1 MMGNVLFKLRTVYI
15 SSFLPQCFMVI
26 SCEICVITTEALKL
40 MFLGI
45 KVSPILFLKYY
56 SCLHSDIPSY
66 VKEKVVQGLHTGV
79 Y

>member
-1 MMGNVLFKLRTVYI
+1 MFKLYSVSDLQLVFKLR
-15 SSFLPQCFMVI
+15 
-26 SCEICVITTEALKL
+26 
-40 MFLGI
+40 MFLWI

-56 SCLHSDIPSY
+56 SCLHSDMSSY

>member
-1 MMGNVLFKLRTVYI
+1 MYNCYK
-15 SSFLPQCFMVI
+15 S
-26 SCEICVITTEALKL
+26 TEAYVLW
-40 MFLGI
+40 I

-56 SCLHSDIPSY
+56 SCLRSDMSSY